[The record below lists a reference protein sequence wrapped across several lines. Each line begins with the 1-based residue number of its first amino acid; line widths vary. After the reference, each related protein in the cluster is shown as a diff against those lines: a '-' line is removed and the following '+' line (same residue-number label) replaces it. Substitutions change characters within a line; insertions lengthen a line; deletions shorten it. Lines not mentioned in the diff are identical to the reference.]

1 MEFASRSKFRY
12 QDLDAFRAMFSV
24 RPVRIRVGKIKNRG
38 IKLFIEKG
46 RKNFGPPRPKSELSE
61 AVSAVE
67 LESGVSNGHA
77 SMGENPGTALI
88 VAELN
93 GDKSMRRKITEI
105 GALPAIPK
113 IYNKMIC
120 QSKSETGSLEN
131 VAEIIAADPEMTS
144 KILKLVNSHDFNL
157 HIRLKSPLHALSF
170 LGFDIISALV
180 LFEGM
185 FAQFTAERPARNFIG
200 SVHDHSLAVGIS
212 AYKISKSITPN
223 GAFPLDSLIAGLLHD
238 VGKII
243 MLANFRAEV
252 DEAVTAVEN
261 RLVPLHEIEYE
272 MIGITHAFIGAY
284 LATLWGLS
292 DSVIEAV
299 ALHHLPR
306 DSTDPTRSVL
316 AAVHIA
322 DALEHERGRNSIQ
335 GRLVT
340 VDIEYL
346 KDLGILEKLPQLK
359 EECTMEADLETEKI
373 ILAKLL

>member
-1 MEFASRSKFRY
+1 M
-12 QDLDAFRAMFSV
+12 
-24 RPVRIRVGKIKNRG
+24 
-38 IKLFIEKG
+38 FIEKG
-46 RKNFGPPRPKSELSE
+46 RKNFGSSRPKSELSE
-61 AVSAVE
+61 TVSEVE
-67 LESGVSNGHA
+67 LESSVSNGHA
-77 SMGENPGTALI
+77 SIGENLGAALI

-93 GDKSMRRKITEI
+93 GDERMRRKITEV

-131 VAEIIAADPEMTS
+131 VAEIMAADPEMTS

-157 HIRLKSPLHALSF
+157 NIRLKNPLHALNL

-180 LFEGM
+180 LFEDL
-185 FAQFTAERPARNFIG
+185 FAQFTAERPTRNFIG
-200 SVHDHSLAVGIS
+200 SIHDHCLAVGIS
-212 AYKISKSITPN
+212 AYKISKSITLN
-223 GAFPLDSLIAGLLHD
+223 GVFPLDSFMAGLLHD

-252 DEAVTAVEN
+252 DEAIIAAEN
-261 RLVPLHEIEYE
+261 RMVPLHEIEYE

-306 DSTDPTRSVL
+306 DSTDPTRSIL

-322 DALEHERGRNSIQ
+322 DALEHERGCNSIQ
-335 GRLVT
+335 GSLVT

-346 KDLGILEKLPQLK
+346 KNLGILEKLPQLK
-359 EECTMEADLETEKI
+359 EECTIETGLETEKI
-373 ILAKLL
+373 VLAKLQ